1 MEIPCEKCQS
11 TFRVDSRLIKPSGTK
26 VRCSKCQHVFRIHPT
41 NEVERRKDPRI
52 KTSNLISLLSIDEN
66 GKEISQGLGRALD
79 ISKGGM
85 LLETPHPIPEARL
98 SLMAVDKD
106 NILFEI
112 EAKLAYCKKSAPEL
126 YQSGIR
132 FIGTEEQVISY
143 VTRLIKEY
151 NSRKSTLHVALP
163 KVKSKVA

>member
-1 MEIPCEKCQS
+1 MKIPCEACQS
-11 TFRVDSRLIKPSGTK
+11 IFQLDSRLIKFDGTC
-26 VRCSKCQHVFRIHPT
+26 VRCSICQHVFRVHPT
-41 NEVERRKDPRI
+41 NMDDRRQFPRI
-52 KTSNLISLLSIDEN
+52 KTRNLISHLSFDDN
-66 GKEISQGLGRALD
+66 GVKISQGLGRALD

-85 LLETPHPIPEARL
+85 LLETPHPIPSAQL

-112 EAKLAYCKKSAPEL
+112 EAELVYCKKSAPGF

-151 NSRKSTLHVALP
+151 NSRKKTLP
-163 KVKSKVA
+163 

>member
-1 MEIPCEKCQS
+1 MKMG
-11 TFRVDSRLIKPSGTK
+11 D
-26 VRCSKCQHVFRIHPT
+26 
-41 NEVERRKDPRI
+41 RRKYPRI
-52 KTSNLISLLSIDEN
+52 KTRNLIAHLSYDDN
-66 GKEISQGLGRALD
+66 GMKVSQGLGRALD

-85 LLETPHPIPEARL
+85 LLETPNPIPEDARL

-112 EAKLAYCKKSAPEL
+112 EAELAYCKKSAPEL

-132 FIGTEEQVISY
+132 FTGTEKQVVGH

-151 NSRKSTLHVALP
+151 NFRKKTLHEALP
-163 KVKSKVA
+163 

>member
-1 MEIPCEKCQS
+1 MEIPCEACQS
-11 TFRVDSRLIKPSGTK
+11 IFQLDGHLVKSNGTK
-26 VRCSKCQHVFRIHPT
+26 VRCSKCQHVFKFHPT
-41 NEVERRKDPRI
+41 NMADRRKDPRI
-52 KTSNLISLLSIDEN
+52 KTRNLIAHLSFDDD
-66 GKEISQGLGRALD
+66 GMTISQGLGRALD

-85 LLETPHPIPEARL
+85 LLETPLPIPAARL

-112 EAKLAYCKKSAPEL
+112 EAELAYCKKSAPEL

-143 VTRLIKEY
+143 VARLIKGY
-151 NSRKSTLHVALP
+151 NYRKQTLHAAQP
-163 KVKSKVA
+163 

>member
-1 MEIPCEKCQS
+1 M
-11 TFRVDSRLIKPSGTK
+11 DD
-26 VRCSKCQHVFRIHPT
+26 
-41 NEVERRKDPRI
+41 RRKFPRV
-52 KTSNLISLLSIDEN
+52 KTCNLISHLSFDDN
-66 GKEISQGLGRALD
+66 GMKISQGLGRALD

-85 LLETPHPIPEARL
+85 LLETPDPIPSAQL

-112 EAKLAYCKKSAPEL
+112 EAELVYCKKSAPGL

-151 NSRKSTLHVALP
+151 NSRKNTLTAASAVD
-163 KVKSKVA
+163 

>member
-1 MEIPCEKCQS
+1 MKMG
-11 TFRVDSRLIKPSGTK
+11 D
-26 VRCSKCQHVFRIHPT
+26 
-41 NEVERRKDPRI
+41 RRKYPRI
-52 KTSNLISLLSIDEN
+52 KTSNLIAHLSYDDN
-66 GKEISQGLGRALD
+66 GMKVSQGLGRALD

-85 LLETPHPIPEARL
+85 LLETPIPIPQDARL

-112 EAKLAYCKKSAPEL
+112 EAELAYCKKSAPES

-132 FIGTEEQVISY
+132 FIGTEKQVVGH

-151 NSRKSTLHVALP
+151 HFRKKTLQEALP
-163 KVKSKVA
+163 